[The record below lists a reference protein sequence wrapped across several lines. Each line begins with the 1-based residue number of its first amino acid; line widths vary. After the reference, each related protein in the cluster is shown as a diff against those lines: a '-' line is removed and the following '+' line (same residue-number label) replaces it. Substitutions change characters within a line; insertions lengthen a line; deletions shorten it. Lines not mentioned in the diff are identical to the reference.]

1 MQRKSSVGIGQPS
14 KRQAEI
20 LDFIGGFRRK
30 KGYAPS
36 LAEIAE
42 HLGVSVPTVH
52 QHVSYLRQ
60 KNLLTTEKGKQ
71 RSIQAFNNRKGGVV
85 EIPLMGLIAAGGPI
99 EAIRDPR
106 PIEVPRNM
114 LSADANY
121 YALKV
126 AGICLAVISASN
138 LLFSLLSSIATSFF
152 AAIAASFL
160 IFSISALCFLC
171 SAASTVFSISF
182 VRASESSIPS
192 PHPGQVIVVMAKLV
206 LFVSKLRPPC
216 ECAQG
221 GNIDHFF
228 SASPSQLR
236 PADSVTRISA
246 VLPVTFT
253 ARFVALKT
261 SLRLLIV

>member
-1 MQRKSSVGIGQPS
+1 MGIGQPS

-42 HLGVSVPTVH
+42 HLDVSVPTVH

-71 RSIQAFNNRKGGVV
+71 RSIQAFNNQKSGAV

-106 PIEVPRNM
+106 PIEVPKNM
-114 LSADANY
+114 LSAGANY

-126 AGICLAVISASN
+126 AG
-138 LLFSLLSSIATSFF
+138 TSM
-152 AAIAASFL
+152 IEDG
-160 IFSISALCFLC
+160 IFDGDIIIVREQ
-171 SAASTVFSISF
+171 STVDDGEKAVAYLPDKDAVTLKRIYQEKNR
-182 VRASESSIPS
+182 V
-192 PHPGQVIVVMAKLV
+192 KLV
-206 LFVSKLRPPC
+206 PANKNMKPFYETNVEIQGKVVGVLRK
-216 ECAQG
+216 E
-221 GNIDHFF
+221 
-228 SASPSQLR
+228 
-236 PADSVTRISA
+236 V
-246 VLPVTFT
+246 
-253 ARFVALKT
+253 
-261 SLRLLIV
+261 